1 MCFGMTSLLPTRAS
15 QAVSNDATAGFASSS
30 SKRCRCQQLLVQC
43 CTAEFVFACVS
54 AHAHAERHFTYYPP
68 FPTSTS

>member
-54 AHAHAERHFTYYPP
+54 AHAHAERP
-68 FPTSTS
+68 FHVLSSFSYLN